1 MGASRKSSHVTT
13 KDSAETARDI
23 ISTSSQIQSM
33 KVPDAV
39 AAIAQAAAK
48 ANGETEKYLPGWPL
62 FSPPKVQLDKC
73 TKCSRE
79 FCSSI
84 NFRRHTRV
92 HRRTLKVDKDF
103 PKNRDHLAAFWNKL
117 TVDEASTVLSLSNI
131 VVEGVTGS
139 SILTTLSSWMCKP
152 GYASLP
158 MAYARAGSELLDLI
172 QTKVS
177 MQLPVSSN
185 ELFSVL
191 DEASEKTFL
200 CTNTAACIQ
209 KFLFDGEA
217 NKIATELKNVVAC
230 ASYML
235 EQKLVEAWCADKA
248 AEALRCQ
255 KLLVEEEEAAQKRQ
269 AELMERKRM
278 KKLRQK
284 EQRLKDLKDENVTI
298 QLPEIMDDTACS
310 PGIQSF
316 KTISD
321 PDPYEQEKSQYIEF
335 PAPVTSETGN
345 GFNVD
350 LSVEDVSCDSAPEM
364 DKGVVLRKQVISR
377 HHLGRTEKLAENSFV
392 SGSAVASKQ
401 AALARPSTYR
411 DANVCSSPNRNKTWA
426 RKVPAEIGNQCP
438 KHGLDVDDEHNMAP
452 SKNSRVL
459 IGSISVA
466 IEDGSEHLNDSCSK
480 NDPAPPSSK
489 IVKHASVNVVRLV
502 THKENRNEGISN
514 SDGNSAPA
522 DENRSCFSSMTDES
536 SHSTCRSA
544 DFTEGEHLRRT
555 MFSSKEA
562 TSFLSQRWK
571 EAIAA
576 DHVKLVLCHDK

>member
-1 MGASRKSSHVTT
+1 MIASRKSSRFTT
-13 KDSAETARDI
+13 RDSAETEREN

-39 AAIAQAAAK
+39 AAIAEAAAK
-48 ANGETEKYLPGWPL
+48 ANGDTEKYLPGWPL

-73 TKCSRE
+73 AKCSRE

-84 NFRRHTRV
+84 NLRRHTRV
-92 HRRTLKVDKDF
+92 HRRTLNVDKDF
-103 PKNRDHLAAFWNKL
+103 PKNRDHLAAFWDKL
-117 TVDEASTVLSLSNI
+117 TADDASTILSLSDV

-139 SILTTLSSWMCKP
+139 SILTALSSWMCKP

-185 ELFSVL
+185 ELFCVL

-200 CTNTAACIQ
+200 CTNTAACIE

-217 NKIATELKNVVAC
+217 DKIATELKNVVAC

-269 AELMERKRM
+269 AELIERKRM

-284 EQRLKDLKDENVTI
+284 EQKLKDLKDENVAI
-298 QLPEIMDDTACS
+298 QLPEIMDDATL
-310 PGIQSF
+310 PPVIQSF
-316 KTISD
+316 KAVSD
-321 PDPYEQEKSQYIEF
+321 PGFYEQEESQYIQF
-335 PAPVTSETGN
+335 TAPVTSEIDN
-345 GFNVD
+345 SFNAD
-350 LSVEDVSCDSAPEM
+350 LSVEDVSCDTGPEM
-364 DKGVVLRKQVISR
+364 DKGVVLKQHVISR
-377 HHLGRTEKLAENSFV
+377 HNLGRIEKLSENSSV

-401 AALARPSTYR
+401 PALMRPSNYR
-411 DANVCSSPNRNKTWA
+411 DANVYSSPNRNKTWA
-426 RKVPAEIGNQCP
+426 RKVQAEIENRCP
-438 KHGLDVDDEHNMAP
+438 KHGLDVGDEHNTTP

-466 IEDGSEHLNDSCSK
+466 IEDGSEHLKDFRSK
-480 NDPAPPSSK
+480 NDPVPPSSK
-489 IVKHASVNVVRLV
+489 TVKHASVKVMPPV
-502 THKENRNEGISN
+502 THKENKNEGIPN
-514 SDGNSAPA
+514 NDDNSAPA
-522 DENRSCFSSMTDES
+522 EENHSCFSGMTNES
-536 SHSTCRSA
+536 SYSTCRSA
-544 DFTEGEHLRRT
+544 DLAEGEHLRLT

-562 TSFLSQRWK
+562 AAFLSRRWK

-576 DHVKLVLCHDK
+576 DHVKLVLP